1 MELYPQVLV
10 LLLHSGYTYSIVW
23 LSLKM
28 YKKHLSNVNE
38 ESTKSSS
45 RERLSDMDTADIES
59 SSAKKTE
66 LMSMLFAGFKTVA
79 KTDPNS
85 IHVSKRLRCL

>member
-38 ESTKSSS
+38 DSTESSS
-45 RERLSDMDTADIES
+45 RGRLSDMDTADIGG

-66 LMSMLFAGFKTVA
+66 LMSMLFITVA
-79 KTDPNS
+79 KTGPRGGN
-85 IHVSKRLRCL
+85 VCNVLKNNK